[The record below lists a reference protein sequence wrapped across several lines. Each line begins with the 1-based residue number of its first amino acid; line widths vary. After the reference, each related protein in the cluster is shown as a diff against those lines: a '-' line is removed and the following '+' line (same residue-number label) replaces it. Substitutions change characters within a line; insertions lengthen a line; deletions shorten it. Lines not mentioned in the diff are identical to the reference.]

1 MSKKRKVQI
10 AAICLLLL
18 AVILLLFSTD
28 WNDKTAVLGF
38 IILVI
43 GTLGSIVSIFIP
55 TDYTF
60 NFIITDWKRNEVEND
75 YFLFIKATKH
85 GIGKSP
91 QVQTFQKNK
100 DIFENVGV
108 SSHHDENGN
117 ITISANSPF
126 NGKVIIT

>member
-18 AVILLLFSTD
+18 AVILLFSSTN
-28 WNDKTAVLGF
+28 WNDKTSVWGF
-38 IILVI
+38 FSLVI
-43 GTLGSIVSIFIP
+43 GTLGSIISIFIP

-60 NFIITDWKRNEVEND
+60 NFIITDWKRNEIEND
-75 YFLFIKATKH
+75 YFLLIKATKH

-100 DIFENVGV
+100 DIFENIGV
-108 SSHHDENGN
+108 SCHQDENGN
-117 ITISANSPF
+117 ITISANSTF